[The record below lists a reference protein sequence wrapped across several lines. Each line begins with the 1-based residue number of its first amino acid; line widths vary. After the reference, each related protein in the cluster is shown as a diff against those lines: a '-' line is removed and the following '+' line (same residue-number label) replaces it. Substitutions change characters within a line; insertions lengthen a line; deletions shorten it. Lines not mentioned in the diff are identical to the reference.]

1 MALKPLVTTQTQT
14 QTHMQTLMPT
24 AIARKLPAT
33 ALTLAL
39 GGLLAACGGGGG
51 GSGPTIDPA
60 QLKGRWVT
68 AAGVAPA
75 TTAVV
80 VPDAN
85 GAANAWLLAQD
96 ASRLVKLVVRS
107 DSSANG
113 KSYAL
118 GQGNATGQAVTGQV
132 NAALAASPKT
142 IAFTGLSTGTLTQSD
157 TLATPAVQA
166 EVQGN
171 WSATLGGNAQTV
183 QWSLTT
189 TGNMTGTST
198 TGCTYAGSVAALA
211 ATAAYGVSFNESCAD
226 GSKTTFNGVG
236 TLNVAKNGLTVV
248 VASADE
254 SRGAALFLAK

>member
-1 MALKPLVTTQTQT
+1 MTTKNR
-14 QTHMQTLMPT
+14 TLMSAP
-24 AIARKLPAT
+24 ALHKLPLA
-33 ALTLAL
+33 AFTLVF
-39 GGLLAACGGGGG
+39 GSLLVACGGGGG
-51 GSGPTIDPA
+51 GDASGPTIDPA

-80 VPDAN
+80 VPEAN
-85 GAANAWLLAQD
+85 GTASAWLLAQD

-118 GQGNATGQAVTGQV
+118 GQANATGQAVTGQV

-142 IAFTGLSTGTLTQSD
+142 IAFTGLNTGTLTQSD
-157 TLATPAVQA
+157 ALATPAVQT

-183 QWSLTT
+183 QWSLAA
-189 TGNMTGTST
+189 TGSMTGSST
-198 TGCTYAGSVAALA
+198 TGCSYTGNVAAMA
-211 ATAAYGVSFNESCAD
+211 STAAYSVSFNESCAD
-226 GSKTTFNGVG
+226 GSKTAFSGVG

-248 VASADE
+248 VTSADE
-254 SRGAALFLAK
+254 TRGTAVFFAK